1 MAVVTTY
8 GLVDFD
14 MRGQPPPQEAPGI
27 TSPFF
32 SDRSYPNRWPILD
45 TEALGKVDV
54 TNNLPIDLE
63 PKTASVAWRMPT
75 FLDDYYF
82 RVHVQPGVIA
92 LGNLLS
98 SQIRTVEV
106 WSAHL
111 SPKLL
116 SSIGQVGT
124 DGITFTQPVVP
135 PTYFAALES
144 RTYTINISTN
154 GPPIVDAVYSFHFP
168 SETPTLSVTGRRV
181 VVWPFMPQTKH
192 KEMLEW
198 QTDIIPSFNNE
209 QRLALRPA
217 PRQSFSHEFQL
228 DTYQFSRA
236 KAIATQW
243 AHRVYGIPVWSEL
256 TRLGPLSAGAT
267 EVLVDTTVADY
278 RQDDIIIIWESDTN
292 NVAVEIGAVLAD
304 RVQLKLPLEKSYQN
318 AYVAPLRFARTFD
331 GMQFRRS
338 NHDFTIASATFQV
351 TQNKDLGA
359 AVGYPQYRGKDVLID
374 PTILVSDL
382 NERISRATDEFDN
395 GSGPIVVDIKNNWV
409 NSAKAITF
417 DVLTRAERWAARQW
431 IHSRRGRQK
440 GFWLP
445 TWNPDLILLEDVG
458 PTGAALTVRPIGYP
472 LYYGVKDI
480 MVQLKNGTRIFSR
493 VLSGA
498 VDPNENE
505 VLALEAAVGTGFT
518 VAEVDFICF
527 MSHVRFNSDRVE
539 IRHDYAG
546 RAVTTIPVVETP
558 E

>member
-1 MAVVTTY
+1 MAVLT
-8 GLVDFD
+8 
-14 MRGQPPPQEAPGI
+14 GQVLTATQFTSFCPSLSTDGHVFGAV
-27 TSPFF
+27 TSPFLVED
-32 SDRSYPNRWPILD
+32 S
-45 TEALGKVDV
+45 
-54 TNNLPIDLE
+54 
-63 PKTASVAWRMPT
+63 KTALTHAAVNRVSNVSVPAQMAIVGVK
-75 FLDDYYF
+75 LNSYLQDYYF
-82 RVHVQPGVIA
+82 RVHVRPSRID

-98 SQIRTVEV
+98 SQTRQVEV
-106 WSAHL
+106 WNAHL
-111 SPKLL
+111 TSKLL
-116 SSIGQVGT
+116 ASITRESVEGLVLSEPVAT
-124 DGITFTQPVVP
+124 PTTFGADEARV
-135 PTYFAALES
+135 
-144 RTYTINISTN
+144 YTLSVSTN
-154 GPPIVDAVYSFHFP
+154 GPPVIDTKYTFNFP
-168 SETPTLSVTGRRV
+168 TDHPTLTVTGRRV

-198 QTDIIPSFNNE
+198 QTDIIPSFNKE
-209 QRLALRPA
+209 QRLALRAA
-217 PRQSFSHEFQL
+217 PRQAFTFEFQL
-228 DTYQFSRA
+228 DPYQFSRA
-236 KAIATQW
+236 KAIATKW

-267 EVLVDTTVADY
+267 EILVDTTVADY

-359 AVGYPQYRGKDVLID
+359 AVGYPRYRGKDVLID
-374 PTILVSDL
+374 PTILVGDI

-409 NSAKAITF
+409 NSTKAITF
-417 DVLTRAERWAARQW
+417 DVLTRAERWVARKW

-445 TWNPDLILLEDVG
+445 TWNPDLILLNDV
-458 PTGAALTVRPIGYP
+458 PKSGASLTVRPIGYP

-480 MVQLKNGTRIFSR
+480 MVQLKNRSRIFAR

>member
-8 GLVDFD
+8 GLVDFAQ
-14 MRGQPPPQEAPGI
+14 RRQPQPNEAPGI
-27 TSPFF
+27 TELPGY
-32 SDRSYPNRWPILD
+32 DWSYPFRDPRAMGD
-45 TEALGKVDV
+45 SGYAATV
-54 TNNLPIDLE
+54 TNNLPIGVE
-63 PKTASVAWRMPT
+63 PRAVVSSWRMPT
-75 FLDDYYF
+75 FLDDYYY
-82 RVHVQPGVIA
+82 RVHVRPGVLE

-98 SQIRTVEV
+98 TQVRDVEV
-106 WSAHL
+106 WSAYFE
-111 SPKLL
+111 PQLL
-116 SSIGQVGT
+116 SSLSQVGT
-124 DGITFTQPVVP
+124 DGITLTQPQVP
-135 PTYFAALES
+135 PTSFAALEA
-144 RTYTINISTN
+144 RTYTLNISTN
-154 GPPIVDAVYSFHFP
+154 GAPVINALYTFNFP
-168 SETPTLSVTGRRV
+168 TDHPTLTVTGRRV

-267 EVLVDTTVADY
+267 EILVDTTVADY

-359 AVGYPQYRGKDVLID
+359 AIGYPQYRGKDVLID

-417 DVLTRAERWAARQW
+417 DVLTRVERWAARKW

-445 TWNPDLILLEDVG
+445 TWNPDLILLEDVP
-458 PTGAALTVRPIGYP
+458 PTGASLTVRPIGYP

-480 MVQLKNGTRIFSR
+480 MVQLKNGTQIFAR
-493 VLSGA
+493 VLSGSVA
-498 VDPNENE
+498 SNGNE
-505 VLALEAAVGTGFT
+505 VLALETAVATGFT

>member
-1 MAVVTTY
+1 MAVIDTY
-8 GLVDFD
+8 ALVGPLSKIPPTPDYS
-14 MRGQPPPQEAPGI
+14 GQLDAFAPVDNSPPVQQYER
-27 TSPFF
+27 TSDAFV
-32 SDRSYPNRWPILD
+32 SVSS
-45 TEALGKVDV
+45 T
-54 TNNLPIDLE
+54 LPISE
-63 PKTASVAWRMPT
+63 VEETADAWRMPS
-75 FLDDYYF
+75 FLDDYYY
-82 RVHVQPGVIA
+82 RVHVRPGVIE

-98 SQIRTVEV
+98 TQVRDVEV
-106 WSAHL
+106 WSAYFE
-111 SPKLL
+111 PQLL
-116 SSIGQVGT
+116 SSVSQVGT
-124 DGITFTQPVVP
+124 DGITLTQPQVP
-135 PTYFAALES
+135 PTSFTALEA
-144 RTYTINISTN
+144 RTYTLNISTN
-154 GPPIVDAVYSFHFP
+154 GAPVINALYTFNFP
-168 SETPTLSVTGRRV
+168 TDHPTLTVTGRRV

-198 QTDIIPSFNNE
+198 QTDIIPSFNKE

-217 PRQSFSHEFQL
+217 PRQSFSYEFQL

-256 TRLGPLSAGAT
+256 TRVGALPAGTT
-267 EVLVDTTVADY
+267 EIMVDTTIADY
-278 RQDDIIIIWESDTN
+278 RSDDIIIIWESDTN
-292 NVAVEIGAVLAD
+292 NAAMEIGAVLAD
-304 RVQLKLPLEKSYQN
+304 RVQLKLPLEKSYQD

-458 PTGAALTVRPIGYP
+458 PMAAALTVRPIGYP

-480 MVQLKNGTRIFSR
+480 MVQLKNGTRIFAR

>member
-8 GLVDFD
+8 GLVDFY
-14 MRGQPPPQEAPGI
+14 MRRQPPPQEAPGI
-27 TSPFF
+27 ANPFF

-63 PKTASVAWRMPT
+63 PKAASVAWRMPT
-75 FLDDYYF
+75 FLDDYYY
-82 RVHVQPGVIA
+82 RVHVRPGVIE

-98 SQIRTVEV
+98 TQVRDVEV
-106 WSAHL
+106 WSAYFE
-111 SPKLL
+111 PQLL
-116 SSIGQVGT
+116 SSLSQVGT
-124 DGITFTQPVVP
+124 DGITLTQPQVP
-135 PTYFAALES
+135 PTFFAALEA
-144 RTYTINISTN
+144 RIYTLNISTN
-154 GPPIVDAVYSFHFP
+154 GAPVINALYTFNFP
-168 SETPTLSVTGRRV
+168 TDHPTLTVTGRRV

-292 NVAVEIGAVLAD
+292 NVAVEIGAVLPD

-480 MVQLKNGTRIFSR
+480 MVQLKNGTRIFAR

-498 VDPNENE
+498 VDPNGNE
-505 VLALEAAVGTGFT
+505 VLSLEAAVGTGFT

>member
-1 MAVVTTY
+1 MVAIVGYSARPQAFTPGGPEFTPALGLLEQQDVVSPFLSWDTPPGDWAAVVDEQPVAE
-8 GLVDFD
+8 LELAVDGFHAAGFLAD
-14 MRGQPPPQEAPGI
+14 FYYRIHIIPG
-27 TSPFF
+27 S
-32 SDRSYPNRWPILD
+32 
-45 TEALGKVDV
+45 
-54 TNNLPIDLE
+54 
-63 PKTASVAWRMPT
+63 
-75 FLDDYYF
+75 
-82 RVHVQPGVIA
+82 IA

-98 SQIRTVEV
+98 TQVRNVEV
-106 WSAHL
+106 WNSYL

-116 SSIGQVGT
+116 SSIGQAGT
-124 DGITFTQPVVP
+124 DGITLTQPQVP
-135 PTYFAALES
+135 PTSFAALEA
-144 RTYTINISTN
+144 RTYTLNISTN
-154 GPPIVDAVYSFHFP
+154 GAPVINALYTFNFP
-168 SETPTLSVTGRRV
+168 TDHPTLTVTGRRV

-192 KEMLEW
+192 KEVLEW
-198 QTDIIPSFNNE
+198 QTDVIPSFNNE
-209 QRLALRPA
+209 QRLTLRPA

-267 EVLVDTTVADY
+267 EILVDTTVADY

-382 NERISRATDEFDN
+382 NERISRSVDEFDN
-395 GSGPIVVDIKNNWV
+395 GSGPIAVDIKNSWV
-409 NSAKAITF
+409 SSAKAITF
-417 DVLTRAERWAARQW
+417 DILTRAERWAARRW

-440 GFWLP
+440 AFWLP
-445 TWNPDLILLEDVG
+445 SWNPDLILLEDVG

-480 MVQLKNGTRIFSR
+480 MVQLKNGSRVFAR
-493 VLSGA
+493 VLSGS
-498 VDPNENE
+498 VDSNGNE
-505 VLALEAAVGTGFT
+505 VLSLADQVGTGFT
-518 VAEVDFICF
+518 VADVELICF
-527 MSHVRFNSDRVE
+527 MSHVRLNTDRVE
-539 IRHDYAG
+539 IRHTYAG
-546 RAVTTIPVVETP
+546 RATTVVPVMETP

>member
-1 MAVVTTY
+1 MAVIDTY
-8 GLVDFD
+8 ALVGPLSKIPPTPDYS
-14 MRGQPPPQEAPGI
+14 GQLDAFAPVDNSPPVQQYER
-27 TSPFF
+27 TSDAFI
-32 SDRSYPNRWPILD
+32 SVSS
-45 TEALGKVDV
+45 T
-54 TNNLPIDLE
+54 LPISE
-63 PKTASVAWRMPT
+63 VEETADAWRMPS
-75 FLDDYYF
+75 FLDDYYY
-82 RVHVQPGVIA
+82 RVHVRPGVIE

-98 SQIRTVEV
+98 TQVRDVEV
-106 WSAHL
+106 WSAYFE
-111 SPKLL
+111 PQLL
-116 SSIGQVGT
+116 SSLSQVGT
-124 DGITFTQPVVP
+124 DGITLTQPQVP
-135 PTYFAALES
+135 PTSFAALEA
-144 RTYTINISTN
+144 RTYTLNISTN
-154 GPPIVDAVYSFHFP
+154 GAPVINALYTFNFP
-168 SETPTLSVTGRRV
+168 TDHPTLTVTGRRV

-267 EVLVDTTVADY
+267 EILVDTTVADY
-278 RQDDIIIIWESDTN
+278 RQDDIIIVWESDTN

-338 NHDFTIASATFQV
+338 NHDFIIASATFQV

-417 DVLTRAERWAARQW
+417 DVLTRVERWAARKW

-480 MVQLKNGTRIFSR
+480 MVQLKNGTRIFAR

>member
-1 MAVVTTY
+1 MAVVTTHAYVGLDQRRVALAEY
-8 GLVDFD
+8 GVPDAGPVDNS
-14 MRGQPPPQEAPGI
+14 PPVLPAELSASGHGELI
-27 TSPFF
+27 
-32 SDRSYPNRWPILD
+32 D
-45 TEALGKVDV
+45 
-54 TNNLPIDLE
+54 NLPIQESEATFDGWKA
-63 PKTASVAWRMPT
+63 PS
-75 FLDDYYF
+75 FLDDYYY
-82 RVHVQPGVIA
+82 RVHVRPGVIE

-98 SQIRTVEV
+98 TQVRDVEV
-106 WSAHL
+106 WSAYFE
-111 SPKLL
+111 PQLL
-116 SSIGQVGT
+116 SSLSQVGT
-124 DGITFTQPVVP
+124 DGITLTQPQVP
-135 PTYFAALES
+135 PTSFAALEA
-144 RTYTINISTN
+144 RTYTLNISTN
-154 GPPIVDAVYSFHFP
+154 GAPVINALYTFNFP
-168 SETPTLSVTGRRV
+168 TDHPTLTVTGRRV
-181 VVWPFMPQTKH
+181 MVWPFMPQTKH

-243 AHRVYGIPVWSEL
+243 AHRVYGIPVWAEL
-256 TRLGPLSAGAT
+256 TRVGALPAGTT
-267 EVLVDTTVADY
+267 EIMVDTTIADY
-278 RQDDIIIIWESDTN
+278 RSDDIIVVWEDDVN

-382 NERISRATDEFDN
+382 NERISRSVDEFDN
-395 GSGPIVVDIKNNWV
+395 GSGPIAVDIKNSWV
-409 NSAKAITF
+409 SSAKAITF
-417 DVLTRAERWAARQW
+417 DILTRAERWAARRW

-440 GFWLP
+440 AFWLP
-445 TWNPDLILLEDVG
+445 SWNPDLILLEDVG

-480 MVQLKNGTRIFSR
+480 MVQLKNGSRVFAR
-493 VLSGA
+493 VLSGS
-498 VDPNENE
+498 VDSNGNE
-505 VLALEAAVGTGFT
+505 VLSLADQVGTGFT
-518 VAEVDFICF
+518 VADVELICF
-527 MSHVRFNSDRVE
+527 MSHVRLNTDRVE
-539 IRHDYAG
+539 IRHTYAG
-546 RAVTTIPVVETP
+546 RAITVVPVMETP